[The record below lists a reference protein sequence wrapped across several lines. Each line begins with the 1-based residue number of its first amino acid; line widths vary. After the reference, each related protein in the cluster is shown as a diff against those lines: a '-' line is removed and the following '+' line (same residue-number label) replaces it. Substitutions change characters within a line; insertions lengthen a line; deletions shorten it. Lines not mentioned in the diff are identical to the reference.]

1 MTQTRLPARAQDAR
15 AGSRIAHAQVR
26 PAGGFHAA
34 MCMRAAGVAIGGGGG
49 GARAAARRGLPTGD
63 THRGSGERD
72 EQPGVAAA
80 WSVCAR
86 QGEVPL
92 SVTTGCSRA
101 LRARTVGVLGR
112 SARKRGASK
121 VPLRLARPHSN
132 LADLETGTARC
143 QHTPTASGN
152 WKRQHVVRSHHGDR
166 TPAQHAQI
174 IVCGACGRFA
184 GRAGIATATTQRL

>member
-1 MTQTRLPARAQDAR
+1 MRRFGRLAASMRQCACAQQGWRSVEAE
-15 AGSRIAHAQVR
+15 
-26 PAGGFHAA
+26 
-34 MCMRAAGVAIGGGGG
+34 VALG
-49 GARAAARRGLPTGD
+49 RQRD

-152 WKRQHVVRSHHGDR
+152 WKRQRVVRSHHGDR